1 MRFIL
6 SIFLILFIL
15 GCTVQQT
22 AEENE
27 LIQDINM
34 KLISSAFNHG
44 NPIPSKYTC
53 DGQDIS
59 PPLAFSDI
67 PENTK
72 SFALIMDDPDAP
84 MGIWDHWIIFNM
96 FSSIQNI
103 NEGETP
109 KSMGGRNSWGR
120 TGYGGPCPP
129 SGEHRY
135 FFKAYAL
142 DTELNLEEGVTKEEL
157 IEAMNGHI
165 VGKAVLMGTYS
176 RE

>member
-1 MRFIL
+1 
-6 SIFLILFIL
+6 
-15 GCTVQQT
+15 
-22 AEENE
+22 
-27 LIQDINM
+27 
-34 KLISSAFNHG
+34 
-44 NPIPSKYTC
+44 
-53 DGQDIS
+53 
-59 PPLAFSDI
+59 
-67 PENTK
+67 
-72 SFALIMDDPDAP
+72 
-84 MGIWDHWIIFNM
+84 
-96 FSSIQNI
+96 
-103 NEGETP
+103 
-109 KSMGGRNSWGR
+109 MGGRNSWGR